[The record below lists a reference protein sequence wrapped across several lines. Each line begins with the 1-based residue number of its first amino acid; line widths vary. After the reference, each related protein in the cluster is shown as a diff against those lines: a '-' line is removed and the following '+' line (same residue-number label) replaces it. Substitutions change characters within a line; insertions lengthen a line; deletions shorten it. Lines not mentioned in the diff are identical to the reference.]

1 MSGSALYFDDLR
13 VGQTLVS
20 GTHALD
26 EAQIIA
32 FGRLYDPQP
41 FHTDPEAAKTTFFK
55 GLAASGWQT
64 AGLSMRLMV
73 EGGLPFAGGL
83 IGAGCTIEWPEPTR
97 PGDILQVECEIVELI
112 PSKSR
117 PDRGLVVTRCVTR
130 NQDRKVLQIMT
141 GKMVVPRR
149 VPTSGTAS

>member
-1 MSGSALYFDDLR
+1 MTAIDAPLYFDDLV

-20 GTHALD
+20 GTHALN

-32 FGRLYDPQP
+32 FGTEFDPQP
-41 FHTDPEAAKTTFFK
+41 FHTDPQAAKTAFFK
-55 GLAASGWQT
+55 GLAASGWHT
-64 AGLSMRLMV
+64 AGISMRLMV

-83 IGAGCTIEWPEPTR
+83 IGAGCTLEWPEPTR

-117 PDRGLVVTRCVTR
+117 LDRGLVIVRCVTL
-130 NQDRKVLQIMT
+130 NQERKVRQIMT
-141 GKMVVPRR
+141 GKMIVPRR
-149 VPTSGTAS
+149 AERSA